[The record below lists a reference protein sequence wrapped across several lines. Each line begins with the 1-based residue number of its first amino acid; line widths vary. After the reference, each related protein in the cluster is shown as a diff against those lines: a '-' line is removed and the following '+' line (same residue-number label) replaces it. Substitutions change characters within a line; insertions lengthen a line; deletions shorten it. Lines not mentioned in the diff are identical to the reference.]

1 MKNED
6 LTKLTQKI
14 QEKLGQENSALIS
27 DELATLISDTANVNS
42 QIEKQSSEIETLKSD
57 KEKLL
62 DVNSKLFLQVSQGYD
77 ESLIEDKK
85 AEEKKPFS
93 FKSCFDEKGNFK

>member
-6 LTKLTQKI
+6 ISKLTQKI
-14 QEKLGQENSALIS
+14 QEKIGQENSALIS
-27 DELATLISDTANVNS
+27 EELATLISDTANVNS

>member
-6 LTKLTQKI
+6 ITKLTQKI
-14 QEKLGQENSALIS
+14 QEKIGQENSALIS
-27 DELATLISDTANVNS
+27 EELATLISDTANVNS
-42 QIEKQSSEIETLKSD
+42 QMEKQTSEIETLKSD

-77 ESLIEDKK
+77 ESLIDDKK

>member
-6 LTKLTQKI
+6 ITKLTQKI
-14 QEKLGQENSALIS
+14 QEKIGQENSALIS
-27 DELATLISDTANVNS
+27 EELATLISDTANVNS

>member
-6 LTKLTQKI
+6 ITKLTQKI
-14 QEKLGQENSALIS
+14 QEKIGQENSALIS
-27 DELATLISDTANVNS
+27 EELATLISDTANVNS
-42 QIEKQSSEIETLKSD
+42 QMEKQSSEIETLKSD

-77 ESLIEDKK
+77 ESLIDEKK
-85 AEEKKPFS
+85 PEEKKPFS

>member
-6 LTKLTQKI
+6 ISKLTQKI
-14 QEKLGQENSALIS
+14 QEKIGQENSALIS
-27 DELATLISDTANVNS
+27 EELATLISDTANVNS
-42 QIEKQSSEIETLKSD
+42 QMEKQTSEIETLKSD

-77 ESLIEDKK
+77 ESLIDDKK

>member
-6 LTKLTQKI
+6 ITKLTQKI
-14 QEKLGQENSALIS
+14 QEKIGQENSALIS
-27 DELATLISDTANVNS
+27 EELATLISDTTNVNS
-42 QIEKQSSEIETLKSD
+42 QMEKQLTEIETLKSD

>member
-6 LTKLTQKI
+6 ITKLTQKI
-14 QEKLGQENSALIS
+14 QEKIGQENSALIS
-27 DELATLISDTANVNS
+27 EELATLISDTANVNS
-42 QIEKQSSEIETLKSD
+42 QMEKQSSEIETLKSD

-77 ESLIEDKK
+77 ESLIDKK
-85 AEEKKPFS
+85 PEEKKPFS

>member
-27 DELATLISDTANVNS
+27 EELATLMTDNANVNS
-42 QIEKQSSEIETLKSD
+42 QIEKQTSEIETLKSD

-85 AEEKKPFS
+85 EEEKKPFS

>member
-1 MKNED
+1 MKNEEI
-6 LTKLTQKI
+6 TKLTQKI
-14 QEKLGQENSALIS
+14 QEKIGQENSALIS
-27 DELATLISDTANVNS
+27 EELATLISDTANVNS
-42 QIEKQSSEIETLKSD
+42 QMEKQSSEIETLKSD

>member
-6 LTKLTQKI
+6 ITKLTQKI
-14 QEKLGQENSALIS
+14 QEKIGQENSALIS
-27 DELATLISDTANVNS
+27 EELATLISDTANVNS
-42 QIEKQSSEIETLKSD
+42 QMEKQSSEIETLKSD